1 MCSNYSLI
9 NHYRSCEVDFS
20 WSSKPIEEISASPFI
35 LGLKW
40 SKFKR
45 GRFISNL
52 VSKVTSFT
60 GRAYV
65 EELLQGLGDS
75 YCVRSFGDSTILY
88 HSAERLVPCG
98 KCSECLNARS
108 KLYALRCLMEARMH
122 KEVCSLILTYDND
135 HLGDNVLNYDHVTTF
150 FMRLRTYVRRRYGKI
165 GLKFFV
171 CGEHGEKKDR
181 MHWHMMIFGWKPD
194 KDREEF
200 DSYESLSQKKQRT
213 KSLKLQEFWEQ
224 GYVDVTDFDE
234 THAFYIARYVQ
245 KKFVKGSDLD
255 STIRQPMREK
265 KYCSPGLGNEY
276 FFKHM
281 KTFLRE
287 GKIEVSGYSYPI
299 SRCFKDLMKKL
310 VSEDEEFQT
319 EYYDALRK
327 RPDIDLSLVSKFL
340 KGLYDLA
347 RQRKVELQD
356 LFDSYQRAVAN
367 MLNSPLK
374 PHTSD
379 HDGELGELC
388 VNTS

>member
-1 MCSNYSLI
+1 MIFSNF
-9 NHYRSCEVDFS
+9 C
-20 WSSKPIEEISASPFI
+20 
-35 LGLKW
+35 LK
-40 SKFKR
+40 
-45 GRFISNL
+45 GYD
-52 VSKVTSFT
+52 VS
-60 GRAYV
+60 GRAFV
-65 EELLQGLGDS
+65 EGFRQGLGDS
-75 YCVRSFGDSTILY
+75 YCVRNVGDSIYLY

-98 KCSECLNARS
+98 KCSECLNVRS
-108 KLYALRCLMEARMH
+108 KLYALRCLMEAREH

-150 FMRLRTYVRRRYGKI
+150 FKRLRDYVSRRYGVK
-165 GLKFFV
+165 GLKFFT
-171 CGEHGEKKDR
+171 CGEYGEKRGR

-194 KDREEF
+194 KEREEF
-200 DSYESLSQKKQRT
+200 DFYESLSQKKQRT
-213 KSLKLQEFWEQ
+213 KSLKLQKFWEQ
-224 GYVDVTDFDE
+224 GYVDVADFDE
-234 THAFYIARYVQ
+234 MHAFYIARYVQ

-255 STIRQPMREK
+255 STIRQSMREK

-287 GKIEVSGYSYPI
+287 GKIEVSGYLYPI
-299 SRCFKDLMKKL
+299 PRCFKDLMKKL

-356 LFDSYQRAVAN
+356 LFDSYSRAVMN

-374 PHTSD
+374 PHTYD
-379 HDGELGELC
+379 HDGELGELG
-388 VNTS
+388 VNPP